1 MNNAWAINSQVIGLL
16 VSTGLTLILLFA
28 LYYFVIRKQEKGG
41 APTNKMMIFLE
52 LYYEGFRKL
61 VRSLSGGE
69 HEWSHLFLFTLFNFI
84 FINSLTP
91 WIGLEAAPSSIMF
104 TLPLALLSFIG
115 IYVIG
120 IGTMGLWGFIRHK
133 YANPMELVM
142 QFAPLISIS
151 VRLFGATF
159 AGAVIGNVPWIVAN
173 GIFSN
178 AINDGNLSWV
188 STLTPIPQAILM
200 ILWKL
205 ADTALS
211 LIQAF
216 VFMTLTIIFWC
227 LDTGPSWS
235 RSERK
240 RIKREGGGHGDVKP
254 ILNETTAEIDITSM
268 TEIKL
273 SNSDELNDKKNT
285 AVKKVKN
292 E

>member
-1 MNNAWAINSQVIGLL
+1 MWGYNTQLVGLL
-16 VSTGLTLILLFA
+16 VSTGLTLILLFV
-28 LYYFVIRKQEKGG
+28 LYYFVLRKQNNGE
-41 APTNKMMIFLE
+41 APKTKIMVFLE

-61 VRSLSGGE
+61 VRSLSGGQ

-84 FINSLTP
+84 LINSLTP

-104 TLPLALLSFIG
+104 TLPLGLLFFIG
-115 IYVIG
+115 IYIIG

-133 YANPMELVM
+133 YSNPMELVM

-159 AGAVIGNVPWIVAN
+159 AGAVIGNVPWIVVN
-173 GIFSN
+173 GLTSQSEGISDISTWTPVLQIF
-178 AINDGNLSWV
+178 V
-188 STLTPIPQAILM
+188 M
-200 ILWKL
+200 IFWKI

-211 LIQAF
+211 FIQAF

-235 RSERK
+235 KEERK
-240 RIKREGGGHGDVKP
+240 RIKKEISKEKENSKNHKEANMNL
-254 ILNETTAEIDITSM
+254 ISKNKISIKKSNET
-268 TEIKL
+268 IK
-273 SNSDELNDKKNT
+273 SNEVLE
-285 AVKKVKN
+285 VKN